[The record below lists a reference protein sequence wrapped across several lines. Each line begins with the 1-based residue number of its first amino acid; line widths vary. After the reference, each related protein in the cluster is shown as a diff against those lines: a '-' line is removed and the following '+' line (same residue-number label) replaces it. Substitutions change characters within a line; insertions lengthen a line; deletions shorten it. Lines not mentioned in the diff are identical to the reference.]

1 MEAFTVEQLIAEQA
15 ADERRYL
22 EFLRKETMSLGLYV
36 LPAGGIDPQQPHG
49 EDEVYYIIS
58 GQGQIDVG
66 DETQSVQPGSVVF
79 VAAHVPH
86 KFHTITEELKIL
98 VFFAPPESGPTN

>member
-1 MEAFTVEQLIAEQA
+1 MDAFTIQNLIAEQA
-15 ADERRYL
+15 VGERPYL

-36 LPAGGIDPQQPHG
+36 LPAGGVDPQQPHN
-49 EDEVYYIIS
+49 EDEVYYIVS

-66 DETQSVQPGSVVF
+66 DETQSVQPGSIVF

-86 KFHTITEELKIL
+86 KFHTITETLKIL
-98 VFFAPPESGPTN
+98 VFFAPPET